1 MRVLGIQ
8 AQKMLTIMSPVYSM
22 YAAIRYPSL
31 PRRHTVHGFNG
42 SPSIFRAYPA
52 WANTARAEY
61 SSGSLAIL
69 AAMSLTAEPA
79 LKAHHETTA
88 GRLSAALFLVEKVLS
103 HWTLSGTAAELPS
116 VSCFPPQH

>member
-1 MRVLGIQ
+1 MRILGIQ
-8 AQKMLTIMSPVYSM
+8 AQKTLTIMSPVYSI

-42 SPSIFRAYPA
+42 SPSIFRAHPA

-69 AAMSLTAEPA
+69 AAMFVDGSAGA
-79 LKAHHETTA
+79 ANHETTA
-88 GRLSAALFLVEKVLS
+88 RRLRPPFFLRSYLAAINWQRNINDK
-103 HWTLSGTAAELPS
+103 
-116 VSCFPPQH
+116 